1 MRFWKENGFHFCEPD
16 CADEWLQLI
25 EQVAFDYDGCKTAES
40 LKSLVDEIV
49 EMAQKARVCLR
60 ENKVMGDGV
69 FSGVTDKDG
78 KRIFEGDKVSGLFY
92 FGREVIGVCA
102 FRDGSFGLR
111 WTRDGTE
118 EFTPFTSMC
127 NVELRVISEG
137 QDGNGTL

>member
-1 MRFWKENGFHFCEPD
+1 MRFWKENGFSFCEPD
-16 CADEWLQLI
+16 CADEWLELI
-25 EQVAFDYDGCKTAES
+25 EQIAFDYDGCKTAES

-60 ENKVMGDGV
+60 ENKVMGGGV

-92 FGREVIGVCA
+92 FGREVIGVCE
-102 FRDGSFGLR
+102 FRNGSFGLR
-111 WTRDGTE
+111 WMRDGAE

-127 NVELRVISEG
+127 NIELRVVEELN
-137 QDGNGTL
+137 GNHTC